1 MTQKHIVIVTGLS
14 GAGKSEA
21 LNCLE
26 DMGFECIDNMPLSLT
41 TPLLSDVSAL
51 PDKLAL
57 GVDARTREFETYAQ
71 TFADELEHIDG
82 IKTDIIYLTAS
93 SAELL
98 KRFSTNRRRHPLAM
112 GRPVD
117 ESLAL
122 EETLLA
128 PLKNKASLTIDTSE
142 FAPSNF
148 WKVLQ
153 AQFDDAQNPHMQ
165 VFITSFGFKHG
176 MPTMA
181 DMVFDVRHLKNPHW
195 EPSLKPF
202 TGESQKVRDYVE
214 SDDNF
219 EKTSTRLLDLLT
231 YQLPVFET
239 LDRPYAT
246 VAVGCTGGAHRSVTM
261 AIHLEKALK
270 KAGFSATLRHRDI
283 DKHKNDIP
291 VKDSQHTQKSA

>member
-1 MTQKHIVIVTGLS
+1 MQKHIVIVTGLS

-41 TPLLSDVSAL
+41 GPLLSDISAL

-57 GVDARTREFETYAQ
+57 GVDVRTREFESHAEDFAQ
-71 TFADELEHIDG
+71 SLGHLPL
-82 IKTDIIYLTAS
+82 KVDILYLTAS
-93 SAELL
+93 PSELL

-128 PLKNKASLTIDTSE
+128 PLKAIANLPIDTSG
-142 FAPSNF
+142 FAPADF
-148 WKVLQ
+148 WKVLR
-153 AQFDDAQNPHMQ
+153 AQFDKVGHTNMQ

-214 SDDNF
+214 SDPNF
-219 EKTSTRLLDLLT
+219 IPTAGHILDLLKF
-231 YQLPVFET
+231 QLPLFEE

-246 VAVGCTGGAHRSVTM
+246 VAIGCTGGAHRSVTT
-261 AIHLEKALK
+261 AIAVQKELTKS
-270 KAGFSATLRHRDI
+270 GFSATLRHRDI
-283 DKHKNDIP
+283 DKHKHDMP
-291 VKDSQHTQKSA
+291 AKDSQHTQKTA